1 MIMEL
6 KVGYDEDT
14 IEAANHYE
22 KVCWESFVGYNHI
35 PNDPSKEALLDHQF
49 VMSILEALLDHQFV
63 MSILEGVQESLGWC
77 GKGSTR
83 EDELAGEEWEV
94 SYIA

>member
-22 KVCWESFVGYNHI
+22 KVWWESFVGYNHI

-49 VMSILEALLDHQFV
+49 VMSILEGVKESLSGVMWQKAAKEAWGV
-63 MSILEGVQESLGWC
+63 MSWQLRSE
-77 GKGSTR
+77 K
-83 EDELAGEEWEV
+83 LA
-94 SYIA
+94 I